1 MEIMRNFQLN
11 KSSETGAGGGGH
23 NRVKCLPSLF
33 SVRLFISDEKL
44 TTKKKVYVEH
54 RKNLPDR
61 YSVCQLNGSRK

>member
-11 KSSETGAGGGGH
+11 KSSETGGGH

-54 RKNLPDR
+54 GKNLPDR

>member
-11 KSSETGAGGGGH
+11 KSSETGGGGH
-23 NRVKCLPSLF
+23 YRVKCLPSLF
-33 SVRLFISDEKL
+33 SVRLFTSDEKL

>member
-11 KSSETGAGGGGH
+11 KSSETGGGH
-23 NRVKCLPSLF
+23 NRVKCLPS
-33 SVRLFISDEKL
+33 LFISDEKL